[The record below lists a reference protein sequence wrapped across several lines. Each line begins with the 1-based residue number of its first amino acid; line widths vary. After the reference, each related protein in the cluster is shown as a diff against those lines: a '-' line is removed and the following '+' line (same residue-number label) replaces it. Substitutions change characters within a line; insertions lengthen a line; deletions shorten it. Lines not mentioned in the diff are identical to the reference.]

1 MSDSQ
6 PFRFRHPVAVR
17 FHDIDVYG
25 HAHHSRA
32 LIYFE
37 EARWAYWDHV
47 VGTDRP
53 EDVSY
58 VLAEMRVRYHRR
70 VRYPMSLD
78 VGVRVSEVG
87 RKHFGMIYEVRS
99 SEGELLVS
107 GSSVQVM
114 IDYATER
121 ATSLPPDIRSAI
133 DEWDGPF
140 GGDTSAGRSAA
151 DR

>member
-1 MSDSQ
+1 MSESQ

-37 EARWAYWDHV
+37 EARWAYWDQV

-53 EDVSY
+53 EDVTY
-58 VLAEMRVRYHRR
+58 VLAEMHVRYHRR

-87 RKHFGMIYEVRS
+87 RKHFGMIYEARS
-99 SEGELLVS
+99 PEGELLVS

-114 IDYATER
+114 IDYTTER
-121 ATSLPPDIRSAI
+121 ATSVPTDIRSAI

-140 GGDTSAGRSAA
+140 GGDTGAGRSGG
-151 DR
+151 DS